1 MQNSLRKIY
10 RNAQS
15 ATFIFLYLFAA
26 VHASFAVGASIK
38 VQQTVVKEGMGSIG
52 LPVDATPPKIFNV
65 RIYNVGLHSAQI
77 SFETNEVCTS
87 EIYYSRDKTYASG
100 PLADHPESYEAFHK
114 YSLED
119 LEPGMKYYLKIKV
132 ENQKGVENV
141 TTAYYFYTV
150 PEFKALPNVGSLSAA
165 QTGEEVFLS
174 WKNPQG
180 DDLRV
185 IQINRQKDSPALSP
199 ENGEKIF
206 TGFAENFTDVN
217 VVDAT
222 KYYYTIFTFDKDNNF
237 SSGAVVSVK
246 TAFSHAGTE
255 EDGTAENGNEER
267 EGDGEEENPV
277 LPNGSGQSSAETET
291 NAVVEDVR
299 NLNATAKVGENEIV
313 LQWDCPETEKVC
325 EVEVRRNRN
334 FPSMSPVEGEKIYG
348 GSGTS
353 FVDKDVESG
362 LIYFYTVYAKNKD
375 GIYSSG
381 KLIAGS
387 LDKKTD
393 GEIAALNEWKDM
405 SFSDAE
411 SGVSLFRENG
421 EKIDVLQ
428 GRILGINY
436 GVKILPDN
444 LKAVGVQLGDAF
456 YILDYDEKTASYK
469 TSFVVPDEP
478 GEYSLDVLFMN
489 FNDEVFFRKKMTL
502 RVLPRGKVFAMQ
514 NEKLFSGNL
523 SLKKIICSLENLF
536 GGENKSC
543 MTMRYIGSAEMKIL
557 WKNQDG
563 MWEIWNAKKFNQDNP
578 LSTNDKGEFG
588 LSLANG
594 EYEIDVTKNGFQE
607 RYLAVSVSNST
618 LNSDIQIYVKKPS
631 LYVIL
636 IVVVLSIF
644 IGKIM
649 WKKIKKNMTET

>member
-1 MQNSLRKIY
+1 M
-10 RNAQS
+10 
-15 ATFIFLYLFAA
+15 
-26 VHASFAVGASIK
+26 
-38 VQQTVVKEGMGSIG
+38 VVKEGMGSIG
-52 LPVDATPPKIFNV
+52 LPVDATPSKIFNV

-87 EIYYSRDKTYASG
+87 EIYYGQNKTYVSG
-100 PLADHPESYEAFHK
+100 PLADHPESYEASHK
-114 YSLED
+114 YSLEG

-150 PEFKALPNVGSLSAA
+150 PEFKALPNVGSLSAT
-165 QTGEEVFLS
+165 QTGEEVFLN

-180 DDLRV
+180 DDFREV
-185 IQINRQKDSPALSP
+185 QINRQKDSPALSP
-199 ENGEKIF
+199 ENGEKVF
-206 TGFAENFTDVN
+206 TGFAENFADVN
-217 VVDAT
+217 VVDDT
-222 KYYYTIFTFDKDNNF
+222 KYYYTVFTFDKDNNF
-237 SSGAVVSVK
+237 SSGAVVFIK
-246 TAFSHAGTE
+246 TVFPHAGTE
-255 EDGTAENGNEER
+255 EGGGAENGNGNG
-267 EGDGEEENPV
+267 EGEGEGGENPA
-277 LPNGSGQSSAETET
+277 LPDGSGQSPTETET
-291 NAVVEDVR
+291 GAVVEDVR
-299 NLNATAKVGENEIV
+299 NLNAAAKAGENEIV

-325 EVEVRRNRN
+325 EVEVRRDRN
-334 FPSMSPVEGEKIYG
+334 FPPMSPLEGEKIYG

-353 FVDKDVESG
+353 FVDRNVESG

-393 GEIAALNEWKDM
+393 GETAALNEWKDM

-421 EKIDVLQ
+421 EKIDILQ

-444 LKAVGVQLGDAF
+444 LKAVGAQLGDAF

-478 GEYSLDVLFMN
+478 GEYSFDIFFMN

-502 RVLPRGKVFAMQ
+502 RVLPRGKVFVMQ
-514 NEKLFSGNL
+514 NEKLFSGNP
-523 SLKKIICSLENLF
+523 SWEKIICRLENIF
-536 GGENKSC
+536 GGENNSC
-543 MTMRYIGSAEMKIL
+543 MTVSYLAGAEVKIL
-557 WKNQDG
+557 WKNQNEV
-563 MWEIWNAKKFNQDNP
+563 WETWDAKESNQSNP
-578 LSTNDKGEFG
+578 LLTGDNGEFG

-594 EYEIDVTKNGFQE
+594 EYEIDVKKDGFQE
-607 RYLAVSVSNST
+607 RKMRVSVFNSV
-618 LNSDIQIYVKKPS
+618 LNPDVQIYVKKY
-631 LYVIL
+631 LKYDIITVA
-636 IVVVLSIF
+636 VLLVF
-644 IGKIM
+644 AGKVLQ
-649 WKKIKKNMTET
+649 KRIKKRREKRKRTGRDMA